1 VGLLLKV
8 PIEKDQPLAGL
19 LLKAPMEKDQPLAG
33 LLLKALIRE
42 VRLEIGMPV

>member
-1 VGLLLKV
+1 V
-8 PIEKDQPLAGL
+8 GL